1 MKRTAVIF
9 ALYWELRPLARRLG
23 INFFKSLSPVVLLG
37 DRNILLARSGVGA
50 ERAERLAENIIKNF
64 RPELVISAGFC
75 GALVKDLKI
84 GDVIV
89 SDLKDRKLFCSPQ
102 PLFTCEEKTAAFQ
115 REGAIIVDMES
126 DAVASAA
133 KKYDI
138 PFIAVKA
145 VSDTLLDELPRSF
158 LQLLSPPRLLR
169 FKRNTGLASNN
180 LAEFLFDY
188 INPDFANAKS
198 GINKG
203 AA

>member
-9 ALYWELRPLARRLG
+9 AVYWELRPLARRMG
-23 INFFKSLSPVVLLG
+23 ISFFRSLSQIVSLG
-37 DRNILLARSGVGA
+37 DGNILLARSGIGA
-50 ERAERLAENIIKNF
+50 EKAGGLAEDIINDFK
-64 RPELVISAGFC
+64 PELMISAGFC

-102 PLFTCEEKTAAFQ
+102 PLFTCEEKTAVFQ

-126 DAVASAA
+126 GAVAEAA
-133 KKYDI
+133 RRHDI

-145 VSDTLLDELPRSF
+145 ISDTLLDELPRSF

-169 FKRNTGLASNN
+169 FRRNAGIASNN
-180 LAEFLFDY
+180 LAEFLFEY
-188 INPDFANAKS
+188 
-198 GINKG
+198 INKG

>member
-9 ALYWELRPLARRLG
+9 ALYWELRPLARQLG
-23 INFFKSLSPVVLLG
+23 VNFFKSLSQVVLLG
-37 DRNILLARSGVGA
+37 DRNILLARSGMGS
-50 ERAERLAENIIKNF
+50 EKTERLAENIIKNF

-84 GDVIV
+84 GDVVV

-133 KKYDI
+133 KKHNI

-169 FKRNTGLASNN
+169 FKRNAGIASRK
-180 LAEFLFDY
+180 LSDFLFDY
-188 INPDFANAKS
+188 L
-198 GINKG
+198 NKG

>member
-9 ALYWELRPLARRLG
+9 ALYWELRPFARRLG
-23 INFFKSLSPVVLLG
+23 ISFFKSLSPVVLPG
-37 DRNILLARSGVGA
+37 DRNILLARSGIGA
-50 ERAERLAENIIKNF
+50 EKAERLAEDIINDFK
-64 RPELVISAGFC
+64 PELMISAGFC

-126 DAVASAA
+126 GAVAAA
-133 KKYDI
+133 ARKHDI

-169 FKRNTGLASNN
+169 LKRNADISSNN
-180 LAEFLFDY
+180 LAEFLFEY
-188 INPDFANAKS
+188 
-198 GINKG
+198 INKG

>member
-23 INFFKSLSPVVLLG
+23 VNFFKSLAPVVEVKGG
-37 DRNILLARSGVGA
+37 DILLARSGMGIEKSGRMA
-50 ERAERLAENIIKNF
+50 EKILNDF
-64 RPELVISAGFC
+64 RPDLIISAGFC
-75 GALVKDLKI
+75 GALVKDLKV

-89 SDLKDRKLFCSPQ
+89 SDLRDRKLYCSPD

-115 REGAIIVDMES
+115 REGSIIVDMES
-126 DAVASAA
+126 EGAATAA
-133 KKYDI
+133 KKYDV

-145 VSDTLLDELPRSF
+145 VSDTLLDDLPGSF
-158 LQLLSPPRLLR
+158 MHMLSPSRLLR
-169 FKRNTGLASNN
+169 LKKNTALASKN

-188 INPDFANAKS
+188 IN
-198 GINKG
+198 KG

>member
-23 INFFKSLSPVVLLG
+23 VNFFESLSPVVSTEGG
-37 DRNILLARSGVGA
+37 DMVLARSGVGA
-50 ERAERLAENIIKNF
+50 ERAERSAENIIKNF
-64 RPELVISAGFC
+64 RPELIISAGFC
-75 GALVKDLKI
+75 GALVQDLKI

-145 VSDTLLDELPRSF
+145 VSDTLLDELPKSF
-158 LQLLSPPRLLR
+158 LQLFSPQRLLR
-169 FKRNTGLASNN
+169 FKRNADLASNN

-188 INPDFANAKS
+188 L
-198 GINKG
+198 NKG
-203 AA
+203 VV

>member
-1 MKRTAVIF
+1 VKRTAVIF
-9 ALYWELRPLARRLG
+9 ALYQELRPFARRLG
-23 INFFKSLSPVVLLG
+23 VNFFKSLPSVVLSEGG
-37 DRNILLARSGVGA
+37 DIILARSGMDA
-50 ERAERLAENIIKNF
+50 EKAGRLAENIINDFK
-64 RPELVISAGFC
+64 PGLIISAGFC

-102 PLFTCEEKTAAFQ
+102 PLFTCEEKTAAFR
-115 REGAIIVDMES
+115 REGAIVVDMES

-133 KKYDI
+133 KKYGI

-145 VSDTLLDELPRSF
+145 VSDTLLDELPKSF
-158 LQLLSPPRLLR
+158 LQLLLPPRLLR
-169 FKRNTGLASNN
+169 FKRDADLASNN

-188 INPDFANAKS
+188 IN
-198 GINKG
+198 KG